1 MLNDD
6 KKTETN
12 LSLWKFFTDDEA
24 IVGIRIFRMD
34 QNSQNERIIRIKKN
48 KTKKEIKV
56 MHEDIQRILNQTK
69 GIK

>member
-1 MLNDD
+1 MT